1 VNQKEVILMDNLKEK
16 SNKQLCGR
24 LGYMAKICK
33 NECDFDTCDGCNFA
47 NETIKIQEE
56 LKNRKNS

>member
-1 VNQKEVILMDNLKEK
+1 MDNLKEK